1 MPDHS
6 YIPQQKA
13 YVKVAAFEVAEPFDP
28 KYAASL
34 PELMLKV
41 AETAI
46 DKSRRLST
54 TPCADQRAQAFYL
67 DGELTSLKKTAQGAE
82 TLLSAEIRIDL
93 AEWPQRSTFASARAS
108 ARLPAGDASNL
119 DGDVEYLVQDLV
131 KSVMADKVIKAFEKR
146 L

>member
-1 MPDHS
+1 MPDQTS
-6 YIPQQKA
+6 IPQQKA

-34 PELMLKV
+34 PELMLKA

-54 TPCADQRAQAFYL
+54 TPCADQRAFYL
-67 DGELTSLKKTAQGAE
+67 DGALTSLKKTVRGAE

-93 AEWPQRSTFASARAS
+93 AEWPQKSTFTSARAS

-119 DGDVEYLVQDLV
+119 DSDVEYLVHDLV
-131 KSVMADKVIKAFEKR
+131 TSVMAEKVIKAFEKR